1 MVSSFL
7 PHFSS
12 ASEILP
18 IEYWLMTMWPAWKYV
33 HHCQGSFT
41 KAPFSSSSLAL
52 FSRSKKSLSMFS
64 QSFTK
69 LSNCWMIAWKI
80 SFSFRVRDKLPKQL
94 KTNPHLQP
102 VFRKWRGENGEDVS
116 KDEGIKLS
124 WAVAEKVMRT
134 VQTLAESPVS
144 KPNGWKR
151 RDDWFKNQH
160 HSSLTCSKSQL
171 LCKLPP
177 PTSLTI
183 PELPAF
189 SSPDPRVDPIY
200 CISLHFA
207 ITCCLFC
214 QVRMVPK
221 GQGWGALYRG
231 VVTYL

>member
-1 MVSSFL
+1 MVPLKSDYCFWDYHLEPKLLLRVLGWVCFSHQTMMYVWSRHSYQL
-7 PHFSS
+7 PHLSS

-18 IEYWLMTMWPAWKYV
+18 IDYV
-33 HHCQGSFT
+33 ACLKVYHCHGSFT
-41 KAPFSSSSLAL
+41 QAPFSSSSLAQL
-52 FSRSKKSLSMFS
+52 SRSKQSLSMFS

-80 SFSFRVRDKLPKQL
+80 SFSFHVRDKLPQQL

-134 VQTLAESPVS
+134 VQTLAERPENA
-144 KPNGWKR
+144 PNGWRR
-151 RDDWFKNQH
+151 RDDWFINQH

-189 SSPDPRVDPIY
+189 
-200 CISLHFA
+200 
-207 ITCCLFC
+207 
-214 QVRMVPK
+214 
-221 GQGWGALYRG
+221 
-231 VVTYL
+231 

>member
-1 MVSSFL
+1 
-7 PHFSS
+7 
-12 ASEILP
+12 
-18 IEYWLMTMWPAWKYV
+18 
-33 HHCQGSFT
+33 
-41 KAPFSSSSLAL
+41 
-52 FSRSKKSLSMFS
+52 MFS

-134 VQTLAESPVS
+134 VQTLAESPEN

-189 SSPDPRVDPIY
+189 SSPDPRVDLIY
-200 CISLHFA
+200 CILQSPVASFA
-207 ITCCLFC
+207 RLEWCPRAKGEVRCIEVSSPICSQHVCLINQDLPAISKKNCYWEKALSFLGIANSIITFQRCILLAW
-214 QVRMVPK
+214 PK
-221 GQGWGALYRG
+221 PGLTDRRYCNK
-231 VVTYL
+231 